1 MIGASAGFGGFKIGG
16 SYSNEYQR
24 IKAEQKE
31 LKSITLHNQIDY
43 LMVDTI
49 ILPSCPLA
57 THVKKELIQIAQ
69 YAMTGQPLMATYAAE
84 LFVKKYGT
92 HYTSRLY
99 LGGSISEDD
108 FISESEYLST
118 ETNKKLYKAAAE
130 ASFLGSFSLSA
141 SFSSSSSLNQNDI
154 NRFKQQIQRKI
165 INAKG
170 GDVFILGN
178 QMSVWQSSVKTKPAI
193 IRRAIENITSIIQ
206 SEKIPELS
214 FAGLIEVQ
222 KKINDAIETYI
233 EMNTIRGCMNR
244 LSPSFNWVAN
254 VDDGLCAPASLK
266 FQFGGFIQ
274 TCVEDSRLEQ

>member
-1 MIGASAGFGGFKIGG
+1 
-16 SYSNEYQR
+16 
-24 IKAEQKE
+24 
-31 LKSITLHNQIDY
+31 
-43 LMVDTI
+43 MVDA
-49 ILPSCPLA
+49 ILLPTCPLM
-57 THVKKELIQIAQ
+57 THVKKELIKIAE
-69 YAMTGQPLMATYAAE
+69 YVLTDQPLMVTYSAE

-99 LGGSISEDD
+99 LGGSISEED
-108 FISESEYLST
+108 FISEYDYSSSEM
-118 ETNKKLYKAAAE
+118 NKKLYKAAAE

-141 SFSSSSSLNQNDI
+141 SFSSGSSLSQNDI

-165 INAKG
+165 INSKG

-178 QMSVWQSSVKTKPAI
+178 HMTTWQSSVKTKPAI

-206 SEKIPELS
+206 TEKIPELTLL
-214 FAGLIEVQ
+214 ALVEVK

-233 EMNTIRGCMNR
+233 EMNTHRGCMNR

-254 VDDGLCAPASLK
+254 VDDSSCAPATVK

-274 TCVEDSRLEQ
+274 SCTEDSRLQQ